1 MLSMCS
7 RTTLPFDLNSLDIL
21 MIWHIDVLC
30 TKLTSTT
37 LPETLAAPYQF
48 YWHLVLQLMR
58 VWSSARPH
66 MLCRFRF
73 LSGISGDLL
82 LSYEVGCARQHCSRE
97 SSNVRHA
104 IQVPIINFSMQRLSL
119 RLQFCPAE
127 SVSQSETAR
136 ASRCDNQKSLRGTCT
151 FSLQSYLSSTDWKK
165 SFLWTVLRRTCDIQ
179 AASRSILTT
188 FQAVNFAS
196 AHAGYPVTSDQDCHS
211 RYSIVIVRY
220 DGFLTRVF
228 LDVFRE
234 IRPIRPGLLERMCKF
249 GNRCY
254 PQSFHTYSESPIGGY
269 HLVVWPNSTQCI

>member
-1 MLSMCS
+1 
-7 RTTLPFDLNSLDIL
+7 
-21 MIWHIDVLC
+21 
-30 TKLTSTT
+30 
-37 LPETLAAPYQF
+37 
-48 YWHLVLQLMR
+48 MR

-151 FSLQSYLSSTDWKK
+151 FSLQSYLSSTDCKK

-179 AASRSILTT
+179 AASGGILTT
-188 FQAVNFAS
+188 FQAVKFAS
-196 AHAGYPVTSDQDCHS
+196 AHAGYPATSDQDCHS

-220 DGFLTRVF
+220 DGFLTRIF

-254 PQSFHTYSESPIGGY
+254 LPTILPYLFQRVLSAAT
-269 HLVVWPNSTQCI
+269 T

>member
-1 MLSMCS
+1 
-7 RTTLPFDLNSLDIL
+7 
-21 MIWHIDVLC
+21 
-30 TKLTSTT
+30 
-37 LPETLAAPYQF
+37 
-48 YWHLVLQLMR
+48 MR

-151 FSLQSYLSSTDWKK
+151 FPLPPTVVSQLYRLEK

-179 AASRSILTT
+179 AAPGGILTT

-196 AHAGYPVTSDQDCHS
+196 AHAGYPATSDQDCHS

-220 DGFLTRVF
+220 DGFLTR
-228 LDVFRE
+228 
-234 IRPIRPGLLERMCKF
+234 ISIP
-249 GNRCY
+249 RC
-254 PQSFHTYSESPIGGY
+254 
-269 HLVVWPNSTQCI
+269 V